1 MDPFIIAAVI
11 SAIVIVILSIAFIR
25 VSSQVK
31 PSAAKPRAVQQRDGG
46 PGRVQ
51 AVRNQRARMR
61 ANAARH
67 QNALLEE
74 EPGAAEEADEESPP
88 DARERVDF
96 DDKMGAK
103 EEERQREEAERKAE
117 EERKRKEQEEYE
129 ALKAAFTVEGEGFEE
144 GEQQDTDS
152 LLRDFIE
159 YIKVSSNRYGTSDS
173 QTCCPKRKEQEE
185 YEALK
190 AAFTVEGEG
199 FEEGEQQ
206 DTDSLLRDFI
216 EYIKGVTS
224 QNYQVPALC
233 YPHFK
238 RKEQEEYEALKAAFT
253 VEGEGFE
260 EGEQQDAASLLRDFI
275 EYIKPHLKRKE
286 QEEYEALKAAFTVE
300 GEGFEEGEQQDTDS
314 LLRDF
319 IEYIKEERKRKEQE
333 EYEALKAAFTVE
345 GEGFEEGEQQD
356 TDSLLR
362 DFIEYIK
369 AQKVVLLEDLAA
381 HFKLKTQAAIDRIQ
395 DLQTSGE
402 LTGVIDDRGKFIYI
416 SQGELESV
424 AKFIKQRGRV
434 SITELAECSNDL
446 INLNPV
452 AVP

>member
-11 SAIVIVILSIAFIR
+11 SAIVIVVLSIAFVR
-25 VSSQVK
+25 VSCQVK
-31 PSAAKPRAVQQRDGG
+31 PPAAKPRAVQQRDGG

-74 EPGAAEEADEESPP
+74 ETGADEEPDEESPP
-88 DARERVDF
+88 DTRERVDF
-96 DDKMGAK
+96 EDKMGAK
-103 EEERQREEAERKAE
+103 KRAKLEAKMEKKKNREAEEQLREIRKKKEEEKEEERKKIEEKQEEEERQREEAERKAE

-144 GEQQDTDS
+144 AEQQDS
-152 LLRDFIE
+152 
-159 YIKVSSNRYGTSDS
+159 
-173 QTCCPKRKEQEE
+173 
-185 YEALK
+185 
-190 AAFTVEGEG
+190 
-199 FEEGEQQ
+199 
-206 DTDSLLRDFI
+206 
-216 EYIKGVTS
+216 
-224 QNYQVPALC
+224 
-233 YPHFK
+233 
-238 RKEQEEYEALKAAFT
+238 
-253 VEGEGFE
+253 
-260 EGEQQDAASLLRDFI
+260 
-275 EYIKPHLKRKE
+275 
-286 QEEYEALKAAFTVE
+286 
-300 GEGFEEGEQQDTDS
+300 
-314 LLRDF
+314 
-319 IEYIKEERKRKEQE
+319 
-333 EYEALKAAFTVE
+333 
-345 GEGFEEGEQQD
+345 
-356 TDSLLR
+356 DSLLR

-434 SITELAECSNDL
+434 SIAELAECSNDL